1 MAEQNAKDMISAY
14 LVNIVLIGCKSGQL
28 FSRDPTASK
37 LMIVI
42 ESLV

>member
-14 LVNIVLIGCKSGQL
+14 LAIILPFGRKSAQL

-37 LMIVI
+37 LTI
-42 ESLV
+42 EFECLV